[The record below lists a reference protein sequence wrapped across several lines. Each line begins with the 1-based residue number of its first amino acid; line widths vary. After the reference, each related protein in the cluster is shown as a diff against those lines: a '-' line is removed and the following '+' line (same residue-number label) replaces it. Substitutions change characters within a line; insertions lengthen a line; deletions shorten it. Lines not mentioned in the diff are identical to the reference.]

1 MAPYQNVVGPLALR
15 KSNLDNKP
23 DVEFRVF
30 KDDRSYTS
38 ILAQKSILASCSSVL
53 ISQCPISKNGRW
65 TIVEMIDFPPE
76 ILSAFLNFIYRD
88 PEQILGN
95 LDISTLFQ
103 LSNFAEKYKV
113 KDLKEEIL
121 FVLREYKVCQKVF
134 LELVKFLEDNKNLTD
149 ACKALNQSLS
159 NFITENLKSVE
170 DISKVLLDHLGSTGT
185 ITLNPYRASLG
196 AVERNGQF

>member
-1 MAPYQNVVGPLALR
+1 MNSSLAL
-15 KSNLDNKP
+15 
-23 DVEFRVF
+23 
-30 KDDRSYTS
+30 
-38 ILAQKSILASCSSVL
+38 KSILASCSSVL
-53 ISQCPISKNGRW
+53 KSQCPISKNGRW

-196 AVERNGQF
+196 AVERNGRF

>member
-1 MAPYQNVVGPLALR
+1 MISSLAL
-15 KSNLDNKP
+15 
-23 DVEFRVF
+23 
-30 KDDRSYTS
+30 
-38 ILAQKSILASCSSVL
+38 KSILASCSSVL
-53 ISQCPISKNGRW
+53 KSQCPISKNGRW

-134 LELVKFLEDNKNLTD
+134 LELVKFLDDNKNLMD
-149 ACKALNQSLS
+149 ACK
-159 NFITENLKSVE
+159 
-170 DISKVLLDHLGSTGT
+170 
-185 ITLNPYRASLG
+185 
-196 AVERNGQF
+196 